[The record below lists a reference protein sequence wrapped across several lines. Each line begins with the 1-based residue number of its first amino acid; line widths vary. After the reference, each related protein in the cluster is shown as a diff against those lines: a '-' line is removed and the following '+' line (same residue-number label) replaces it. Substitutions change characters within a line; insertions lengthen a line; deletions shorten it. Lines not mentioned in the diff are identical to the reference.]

1 MVLSTMEKGEKK
13 TDRSAAGG
21 GSLIRAVR
29 EDLMEEVTF
38 ERSSEGV
45 ERKPCPALGMS
56 RQRE

>member
-1 MVLSTMEKGEKK
+1 MEKGEKK

-38 ERSSEGV
+38 EKSSEGV